1 MWCWR
6 RLLRVSQTARRSP
19 NPKGNQPWI
28 FIGRTGAEAE
38 PPILWP
44 PDAKR
49 LKRLFRKDPHAGK
62 NWGQEDKGVAKDEM
76 VGWHHWLNAYEF
88 EQAPGVGEGQG
99 SLVCCMQ
106 SMGSQRVGHN
116 WAIEQQQQKRVSERL
131 NQGRGNGI
139 GEEEKDSQKL
149 LIQQWSWEK
158 EVGWEWSRVSTYAV
172 G

>member
-6 RLLRVSQTARRSP
+6 RRLRVSQTARRSVS
-19 NPKGNQPWI
+19 PKGNQPWI

-76 VGWHHWLNAYEF
+76 VGWHHWLNGHEF

-99 SLVCCMQ
+99 SLVCC
-106 SMGSQRVGHN
+106 SPWGHKELDTT
-116 WAIEQQQQKRVSERL
+116 EQLNSNSKRESVRDWTRAEAMELVRKKRIL
-131 NQGRGNGI
+131 ENF
-139 GEEEKDSQKL
+139 
-149 LIQQWSWEK
+149 
-158 EVGWEWSRVSTYAV
+158 
-172 G
+172 